1 MSQNILEQY
10 LIIRSINGGY
20 QLEHKKTKEQAIYK
34 NIISHIHYDD
44 QKQLI
49 ERRTSIKS
57 CSQLQKIINCQI
69 SQYKFENNN
78 QFLSNISI
86 IYEDIALRFDNEI
99 NNRIKQKIYW
109 TEEEILN
116 TLESAVQALCVLHE
130 HHLVHGDIR
139 PSSIACDLTGE
150 VKLLDQFATSNHF
163 FKNLQQV
170 VQSGGYLT
178 PELCK
183 CYQMDNQEYVLESRN
198 DVFSLGLVFL
208 EATTLTSSLDIQ
220 KNIQINEELLKTRLD
235 MVKKLGYSQRIV
247 NILSNMLLIDGD
259 LRPSIQYIQQIGWGN
274 SESSKLFQ
282 LQEISSI
289 PIIEGES
296 ISHSIILKKVLG
308 DQSIQN
314 SDFSKKMD
322 CQQLNWQLKELQQAS
337 QNQSNWQFNDSKQKF
352 NKILDSQDTSLNMTA
367 QISQNTLKNRQEDFQ
382 NKDSNNQTPIVNQE
396 NGSQQKQNYNYQS
409 IPQKHQ
415 RCKTECQDI
424 KVFTKNS
431 QKSFSKVCE
440 DPDET
445 NQFKDNDT
453 TQISKKKDQSI
464 LTTQKKYS
472 DLSQNEQYENICPQC
487 VRKMVS
493 PLLRNAFSPRLEAI
507 QDEESI
513 RKSLIKQTPLLRI
526 SKCKKELESCEPIN
540 YNNFNF
546 QLDKFCKNKMPTYQ
560 GVIGPQSNYRPPLH
574 NQSQAQLSRVQLNP
588 QRSQQSFHQTSINS
602 NWNQSINNYASST
615 HQTSQNDSFTKN
627 QTKNPLK
634 NIQGNQL
641 LNRSYSRLEQNKL
654 DQFTRKTN
662 ENEYESNQLSGCA
675 SLPGFQMQNSQQ
687 KHSSYNSHVQRKP
700 LFGNNQNMIPQ
711 KQQYFN
717 NRPIQN

>member
-10 LIIRSINGGY
+10 MIIRSINGGY

-208 EATTLTSSLDIQ
+208 EATTLTTSLDIQ
-220 KNIQINEELLKTRLD
+220 KNIQINEELLKTRLE

-259 LRPSIQYIQQIGWGN
+259 LRPSIQYIQQIGWGTT
-274 SESSKLFQ
+274 ESSKFFQ

-322 CQQLNWQLKELQQAS
+322 CQQLNWQLKELQQVS
-337 QNQSNWQFNDSKQKF
+337 QNQSNWQF
-352 NKILDSQDTSLNMTA
+352 NKILDSQDTSLNVTA
-367 QISQNTLKNRQEDFQ
+367 QISQNTLKNRQEDLSSK
-382 NKDSNNQTPIVNQE
+382 NSNQISLGNQE

-409 IPQKHQ
+409 ISQKHQ

-445 NQFKDNDT
+445 NQFKDNET

-464 LTTQKKYS
+464 LLAQKKYS

-540 YNNFNF
+540 LNNFNF
-546 QLDKFCKNKMPTYQ
+546 QLDKFCKNKIPANQ
-560 GVIGPQSNYRPPLH
+560 GFNGSQSNYRPPLH
-574 NQSQAQLSRVQLNP
+574 NQSQAQLSRTQLNP

-602 NWNQSINNYASST
+602 NWNQSTNNYLSST
-615 HQTSQNDSFTKN
+615 HQTSQNDSFFKN
-627 QTKNPLK
+627 QIKNPLK
-634 NIQGNQL
+634 NIQNNQL
-641 LNRSYSRLEQNKL
+641 LNRSYSRLEQNKP
-654 DQFTRKTN
+654 DFFAKKCN
-662 ENEYESNQLSGCA
+662 ENDYESNQLSACA
-675 SLPGFQMQNSQQ
+675 SHPGYQMQNSQQ
-687 KHSSYNSHVQRKP
+687 KYPSNNSHVQRKP
-700 LFGNNQNMIPQ
+700 LFGNHQNIVPQ
-711 KQQYFN
+711 KLQHFN
-717 NRPIQN
+717 SRPIQN

>member
-10 LIIRSINGGY
+10 VITGSINGGY

-49 ERRTSIKS
+49 ERRTSIKN

-109 TEEEILN
+109 SEEEILN

-208 EATTLTSSLDIQ
+208 EATTLTSSQDVQ
-220 KNIQINEELLKTRLD
+220 KNIQINEELLKSRLE
-235 MVKKLGYSQRIV
+235 MIKKLGYSQRIV

-274 SESSKLFQ
+274 TENSKLFQ

-296 ISHSIILKKVLG
+296 FSHSIILKKVLG

-314 SDFSKKMD
+314 TDLSKKTD
-322 CQQLNWQLKELQQAS
+322 CQQMNWQLKELQQQIS
-337 QNQSNWQFNDSKQKF
+337 QNQSNWF
-352 NKILDSQDTSLNMTA
+352 NKILDSQDTNLNVTA
-367 QISQNTLKNRQEDFQ
+367 QISQYTLKNRQEDIQ
-382 NKDSNNQTPIVNQE
+382 SKDNNQISLLGNQE
-396 NGSQQKQNYNYQS
+396 NGSYQKQNYNYQS
-409 IPQKHQ
+409 ISQKHS

-431 QKSFSKVCE
+431 QKSFSKACE

-453 TQISKKKDQSI
+453 TQISKKKDQSV
-464 LTTQKKYS
+464 LMTQKKYS

-540 YNNFNF
+540 FNNFNF
-546 QLDKFCKNKMPTYQ
+546 QLDKFCKNKIPVYQ
-560 GVIGPQSNYRPPLH
+560 NQGLNGPQSNYRPPLH
-574 NQSQAQLSRVQLNP
+574 NQSQAQLSRIQLNP

-602 NWNQSINNYASST
+602 NWNQSVNNYASST

-627 QTKNPLK
+627 PTKNPLK
-634 NIQGNQL
+634 NIQNNQL
-641 LNRSYSRLEQNKL
+641 LNRSYSRLEQSKPEL
-654 DQFTRKTN
+654 FTKKCN
-662 ENEYESNQLSGCA
+662 ENEFESNQLSACV
-675 SLPGFQMQNSQQ
+675 SLPSQQMQNSQQ
-687 KHSSYNSHVQRKP
+687 KHPSNNNNPHVQRKP
-700 LFGNNQNMIPQ
+700 LFGNNQNIVPQ
-711 KQQYFN
+711 KFQHFN
-717 NRPIQN
+717 CRTLQN